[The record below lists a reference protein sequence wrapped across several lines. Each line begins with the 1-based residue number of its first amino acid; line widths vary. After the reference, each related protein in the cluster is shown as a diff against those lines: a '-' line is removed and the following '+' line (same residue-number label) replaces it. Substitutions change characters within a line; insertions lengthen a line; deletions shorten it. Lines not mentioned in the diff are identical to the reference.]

1 MVGNWFAKPAY
12 SIRRMAFR
20 SRPVD
25 ELPNLL
31 DPVAGRN
38 FDRHR
43 IDDTKGTK
51 AHYHGTECLI
61 TLENDR
67 SGMTIGICYTISR
80 FDTVN
85 VRLVVCTELGADEI
99 HALNHTSEKGDCK
112 STSMSST

>member
-1 MVGNWFAKPAY
+1 MGNWFAKPAY

-80 FDTVN
+80 FNTVN
-85 VRLVVCTELGADEI
+85 VWLVVCTKLGTDKI
-99 HALNHTSEKGDCK
+99 HALNHTSEKGDFK